1 MEGGVRFLAATRDQT
16 QEHNEE
22 NILELIASE
31 ADDQPGNDVVQTVDD
46 KPEVTYDATLDLP
59 NPGEIVEEGDSLVRD
74 YVTKLNFVARYP
86 LTKEEEERTL
96 QRVISLKK
104 FKTPSPLVLLLKRKT
119 RTLLSEIAANIERRQ
134 E

>member
-1 MEGGVRFLAATRDQT
+1 MSDAMEGGVRFLAATRDQT

-31 ADDQPGNDVVQTVDD
+31 ADDQPDNDIQTVDD
-46 KPEVTYDATLDLP
+46 NPEVTYDATLDLP

-96 QRVISLKK
+96 QRV
-104 FKTPSPLVLLLKRKT
+104 
-119 RTLLSEIAANIERRQ
+119 
-134 E
+134 

>member
-31 ADDQPGNDVVQTVDD
+31 ADDQPDNDIQTVDD
-46 KPEVTYDATLDLP
+46 NPEVTYDATLDLP

-104 FKTPSPLVLLLKRKT
+104 FKPLPLVLLLKNKT
-119 RTLLSEIAANIERRQ
+119 KTLLSEVAANIERRQ
-134 E
+134 K